1 MTAAGRLGRLAAL
14 LLLLPA
20 LARGWDWSTNV
31 ESTFDCKTHRNPI
44 QLYKE
49 ELFKCQGG
57 ADDGEECDSDADCTG
72 AGECKSELADFFGV
86 EELDI
91 ATGDYNVRACAA
103 TDYYPSDADAD
114 DVQDLLL

>member
-49 ELFKCQGG
+49 ELFKCHTVELPCADGRAYFG
-57 ADDGEECDSDADCTG
+57 AVREPVPRAD
-72 AGECKSELADFFGV
+72 
-86 EELDI
+86 
-91 ATGDYNVRACAA
+91 VRACAA